1 MEQIKSIEVVDQHA
15 VVTSQDGVTDES
27 QSPSVR
33 LLVVDDQALMHD
45 GLASLLSLEQG
56 ITVVGTASNGEQ
68 AVSQVIALEPDVI
81 LMDVRMPVIDG
92 VAATV
97 QIRRDFPKMRI

>member
-33 LLVVDDQALMHD
+33 LLVVDDQALMRD

-56 ITVVGTASNGEQ
+56 ITVVGTASNGEE
-68 AVSQVIALEPDVI
+68 ASA
-81 LMDVRMPVIDG
+81 R
-92 VAATV
+92 
-97 QIRRDFPKMRI
+97 